1 MTIAS
6 NMRARATELRDDN
19 RGAVMLTGL
28 FMSFFLVGALWY
40 VIGVGDAIIFRD
52 RMQEASDASAF
63 SSAAMLAKG
72 MNFISACNIIMMLMV
87 AIHIIFGVIQDAT
100 IVTCLAAGIGCI
112 SCALACPKIPGRV
125 IKFHNV
131 AKKVKRGLDTMAKV
145 ETAIAIGAPILAT
158 VRGYTIGS
166 EYGNQGKLTG
176 GVHVAALS
184 PANFPGF
191 VGGRGIF
198 GGSQPKLGLPVTGE
212 EYGELCKKVGE
223 NVVGMI
229 SYLVSG
235 FGSLKKLQD
244 LIDTFIG
251 GFVGSAIKFRYCNSV
266 GGGTDD
272 PVFQA
277 TQRQMGRAQ
286 DELNNGTRQ
295 DAAAAEQAR
304 LDAQS
309 SGTAQQS
316 TSPNG
321 VPGSTLASAGSG
333 AGQASASG
341 VNGWSPYFDPGF
353 DKGWGDKGWLKV
365 DPNAGNGKTAFHVWA
380 MTLNPKYREMNEHNV
395 SIAGSL
401 HATQGRAVVATSD
414 QGSPYFGYFTQAEF
428 FYDCEEKWGD
438 EDCNKDDNASFGLR
452 WRARLRPLQLPNL
465 LELATRFINN
475 PLREV
480 ISDGMESILQGNPL
494 GAALMRSAGGA
505 IAIDAIGG
513 VVDEYVTGPIQD
525 WATGQIDGLGAGV
538 IPDLSSYH

>member
-1 MTIAS
+1 MIAS
-6 NMRARATELRDDN
+6 NIRARAAELRDDN

-28 FMSFFLVGALWY
+28 FMSFFLAGALWY

-52 RMQEASDASAF
+52 RMQEAADASAF

-72 MNFISACNIIMMLMV
+72 MNFISACNIIMMLIV
-87 AIHIIFGVIQDAT
+87 AIHIVYGIIQDAT
-100 IVTCLAAGIGCI
+100 IVTCLATGLGCL
-112 SCALACPKIPGRV
+112 SCAMACPKIPGRV
-125 IKFHNV
+125 MKFHEQARK
-131 AKKVKRGLDTMAKV
+131 AKNRLDAMAKIEV
-145 ETAIAIGAPILAT
+145 TIAIGAPILAT

-176 GVHVAALS
+176 GVHVAAIS
-184 PANFPGF
+184 PANIPGF
-191 VGGRGIF
+191 VGGRGIW
-198 GGSQPKLGLPVTGE
+198 GSSQPRLGLPVTGA
-212 EYGELCKKVGE
+212 EYGDLCKRVGQE
-223 NVVGMI
+223 VVGLI

-235 FGSLKKLQD
+235 FGSLQKLQR
-244 LIDTFIG
+244 LINTFIG

-286 DELNNGTRQ
+286 DELQTGAIRDQANQ
-295 DAAAAEQAR
+295 DAANEEAQAN
-304 LDAQS
+304 
-309 SGTAQQS
+309 GTTATTVTPS
-316 TSPNG
+316 G
-321 VPGSTLASAGSG
+321 VPGSTLQSAGSG
-333 AGQASASG
+333 AGQGAGSG

-365 DPNAGNGKTAFHVWA
+365 DPNAGNGKTAFHVWT
-380 MTLNPKYREMNEHNV
+380 MTLNPKYREMNERNV
-395 SIAGSL
+395 SVAGSL
-401 HATQGRAVVATSD
+401 HATQGRAAAENSE

-438 EDCNKDDNASFGLR
+438 EDCNKDDNASFGIR
-452 WRARLRPLQLPNL
+452 WRARLRPLELPNL

-480 ISDGMESILQGNPL
+480 IKQGMQSVVQGNPL
-494 GAALMRSAGGA
+494 GEALMRSAGGA

-513 VVDEYVTGPIQD
+513 VVDQYVTGPIQD
-525 WATGQIDGLGAGV
+525 WATGQVDALGAGV